1 MAPQQKDEE
10 FHAAIEKA
18 DWHGLMSAGTDRS
31 MKILFLARHFS
42 YLRLFESAI
51 AELAERGHTIHLS
64 ADREESLGG
73 AGLVERLAARYPGV
87 TIGWTPARQSGA
99 WADLGR
105 KLRLGI
111 DYLRFLDPRY
121 DQTPRLRGRSEERT
135 PKAVRL
141 LGSLPVLRG
150 AAGRR
155 ALAWVLRQFEQA
167 VPRSRELEAFFR
179 EQAPDAVLI
188 TPLVDLGSPQLDH
201 FLSARALGLRTIL
214 CVGSWD
220 HLSSKS
226 LLRATPDVVTVWNE
240 TQKQEAIE
248 LHQVPPDR
256 VVVTGAQC
264 YDQWFGRRPS
274 RTREVFCEQIGLDGS
289 KPFILYVCSSLFK
302 HTANE
307 ARFVEKWIQQV
318 RSSADPVLREAGLLI
333 RPHPRR
339 LEEWAQVDLTEFK
352 NVTLFGSHPVDP
364 ATKDDY
370 FDSLHYASA
379 VVGLNTSAFL
389 EAGVAGKPV
398 LSVLLPEISNDN
410 QEGTIHFHYLL
421 SVGGGLLEIARSL
434 EEHVS
439 QLSATLADPGPGIER
454 ARRFT
459 EGFIRPYGLTEAAT
473 PRFASAIEAAAGR
486 PAPRAVGAPPAAWV
500 ARVLLLPW
508 LAFAQLQSATQPFRK
523 ETRYK
528 YRRFRRHARKQLFL
542 KIRHFAV
549 SRLKQIVGEEPP
561 QLRQESG
568 AILTPKLNKHRD
580 PAKSLIFP
588 GVPEVDETKEMV
600 TMLGRQD
607 RPIVVGPWLTEAGF
621 ELLYWIPFLAWAK
634 AYASLHDDQLI
645 IVSRGGAAPWYRHIS
660 PNYHDILSLFTAEE
674 FRQRNDARVHEQK
687 GRLKHI
693 DLGEFDR
700 EIIERVKQARGL
712 GKVKVL
718 HPSLMYNLFN
728 VFWRQQAPITLVE
741 AFSVFRPLPKLPLG
755 DLAGHLPRDYVAVKF
770 YANSALPDTA
780 ANRALTAQVLEDL
793 TATTDVVLLNT
804 GHRYDDHTDFAPVRR
819 DRLHTVEHLMPPATN
834 LEAQTRI
841 ISNARA
847 FVGTY
852 GGFSYLAPFCG
863 TSAIAFYSNPA
874 AFRFDHLEVS
884 KRVFSSLKS
893 GSFVPLDVK
902 DLDVVRLALGRTE
915 QLISAGAK
923 VS

>member
-1 MAPQQKDEE
+1 V
-10 FHAAIEKA
+10 
-18 DWHGLMSAGTDRS
+18 
-31 MKILFLARHFS
+31 KILFLARHFS

-51 AELAERGHTIHLS
+51 AELAERGHAIHLS

-73 AGLVERLAARYPGV
+73 ATMVERLAARYPKV
-87 TIGWTPARQSGA
+87 TVGWTPGRQTGA

-121 DQTPRLRGRSEERT
+121 DHTPRLRGRSEERT
-135 PKAVRL
+135 PKAVRWL
-141 LGSLPVLRG
+141 AALPVLRTPG
-150 AAGRR
+150 GRR

-167 VPRSRELEAFFR
+167 VPRSRELEDFYR
-179 EQAPDAVLI
+179 EQKPDVVLI

-201 FLSARALGLRTIL
+201 YLSARALGLRTVL

-226 LLRATPDVVTVWNE
+226 LLRAIPDLVTVWND

-248 LHQVPPDR
+248 LHQVPADR

-264 YDQWFGRRPS
+264 YDQWFGRQPS
-274 RTREVFCEQIGLDGS
+274 RTREEFCEQIGLDGTR
-289 KPFILYVCSSLFK
+289 PFILYVCSSLFK
-302 HTANE
+302 NTANE
-307 ARFVEKWIQQV
+307 ARFVERWIQHV
-318 RSSADPVLREAGLLI
+318 RGSADPVLREAGLLI

-339 LEEWAQVDLTEFK
+339 LDEWQQVDLTEFK
-352 NVTLFGSHPVDP
+352 NITLFGSHPVDP
-364 ATKDDY
+364 STKDDY
-370 FDSLHYASA
+370 FDSLYYASA

-389 EAGVAGKPV
+389 EAGVVGKPV
-398 LSVLLPEISNDN
+398 LSVLLPEISKDN

-421 SVGGGLLEIARSL
+421 NVGGGLLEVARSL
-434 EEHVS
+434 EEHVA
-439 QLSATLADPGPGIER
+439 QLSATLADPRPGVER

-459 EGFIRPYGLTEAAT
+459 AGFIRPQGLTEAST
-473 PRFASAIEAAAGR
+473 PRFASAIETVAER
-486 PAPRAVGAPPAAWV
+486 PAPRAAGPPPAAWV

-508 LAFAQLQSATQPFRK
+508 LAFAQLRTATQPFRK

-528 YRRFRRHARKQLFL
+528 YRRFRRHARKQVFL

-580 PAKSLIFP
+580 PAKSLLFP
-588 GVPEVDETKEMV
+588 GVPEVDETKEMI

-607 RPIVVGPWLTEAGF
+607 RPIIVGPWLTEAGF

-645 IVSRGGAAPWYRHIS
+645 VVSRGGSAPWYRHIS

-674 FRQRNDARVHEQK
+674 FRLRNDARIHEQK

-700 EIIERVKQARGL
+700 EIIERVKRARGL
-712 GKVKVL
+712 DKVKVL

-728 VFWRQQAPITLVE
+728 VFWRQQAPITLIE

-755 DLAGHLPRDYVAVKF
+755 DLASHLPRDYVAVKF
-770 YANSALPDTA
+770 YANTALPDTA

-793 TATTDVVLLNT
+793 TATTDVVMLNT
-804 GHRYDDHTDFAPVRR
+804 AHRYDDHTDFTPVRR
-819 DRLHTVEHLMPPATN
+819 DRLHMVEHLLPPETN

-863 TSAIAFYSNPA
+863 TSTVAFYSNPA

-884 KRVFSSLKS
+884 KRVFSSLKT
-893 GSFVPLDVK
+893 GAFVPLDVK
-902 DLDVVRLALGRTE
+902 DLEVVRLALGRVD
-915 QLISAGAK
+915 QILQAGAR

>member
-1 MAPQQKDEE
+1 MAPHQDDEKLE
-10 FHAAIEKA
+10 TAPEEAK
-18 DWHGLMSAGTDRS
+18 WHGL

-51 AELAERGHTIHLS
+51 AELAERGHVIHLS

-73 AGLVERLAARYPGV
+73 AGLVERLAARYPKV

-135 PKAVRL
+135 PQTVRWL
-141 LGSLPVLRG
+141 AKLPVVRTP
-150 AAGRR
+150 AGRR

-167 VPRSRELEAFFR
+167 VPRSRELEAFYR
-179 EQAPDAVLI
+179 EQAPDIVLI

-201 FLSARALGLRTIL
+201 YLSARALGLRTVL

-226 LLRATPDVVTVWNE
+226 LLRAVPELVTVWND
-240 TQKQEAIE
+240 TQKQEAVE
-248 LHQVPPDR
+248 LHQVPVDR
-256 VVVTGAQC
+256 IVVTGAQC
-264 YDQWFGRRPS
+264 YDQWFGRAPS
-274 RTREVFCEQIGLDGS
+274 RSREEFCEHIGLDPS
-289 KPFILYVCSSLFK
+289 RPFVLYVCSSLFK
-302 HTANE
+302 NTANE
-307 ARFVEKWIQQV
+307 ARFAERWIQQV
-318 RSSADPVLREAGLLI
+318 RGSSNRELREAGLLI

-339 LEEWAQVDLTEFK
+339 LEEWGQVDLTEFK
-352 NVTLFGSHPVDP
+352 NIALFGGHPVDP

-370 FDSLHYASA
+370 FDSLYYAAA

-389 EAGVAGKPV
+389 EAAVVGKPV
-398 LSVLLPEISNDN
+398 LSVLLPEISRDN

-421 SVGGGLLEIARSL
+421 DVGGGLLEVSRSL
-434 EEHVS
+434 EEHVG
-439 QLSATLADPGPGIER
+439 QLAAALADPRPGIER

-459 EGFIRPYGLTEAAT
+459 AGFIRPYGLTEAST
-473 PRFASAIEAAAGR
+473 PRFASAVEAAARR
-486 PAPRAVGAPPAAWV
+486 PAPRPVGAPPAAWV
-500 ARVLLLPW
+500 ARGLLLPW
-508 LAFAQLQSATQPFRK
+508 LAFAKAQSATQPFRK

-528 YRRFRRHARKQLFL
+528 YRRFRRHARKQVFL
-542 KIRHFAV
+542 KIRHFAAT
-549 SRLKQIVGEEPP
+549 RLKQIVGEEPP
-561 QLRQESG
+561 QLRQPSG

-580 PAKSLIFP
+580 PAKSLLFP

-607 RPIVVGPWLTEAGF
+607 RPIIVGPWLTEAGF

-645 IVSRGGAAPWYRHIS
+645 VVSRGGSAPWYRHIS
-660 PNYHDILSLFTAEE
+660 SNYHDILSLVSADE
-674 FRQRNDARVHEQK
+674 FRRRNDARVHEQK

-693 DLGEFDR
+693 DLGEFDK
-700 EIIERVKQARGL
+700 EIIERVKEQRGL
-712 GKVKVL
+712 GKAKVL

-728 VFWRQQAPITLVE
+728 VFWRQQAPITLIE

-755 DLAGHLPRDYVAVKF
+755 DLAAHLPREYVAVKF
-770 YANSALPDTA
+770 YANSALPDTP
-780 ANRALTAQVLEDL
+780 ANRALTARVLEDL

-804 GHRYDDHTDFAPVRR
+804 GHRYDDHTDFAPARR
-819 DRLHTVEHLMPPATN
+819 DRLHVVDHMMPPETN

-847 FVGTY
+847 FIGTY

-863 TSAIAFYSNPA
+863 TNAVAFYSNPT

-893 GSFVPLDVK
+893 GSFVPLEVK
-902 DLDVVRLALGRTE
+902 DLDVVRLALGRVD
-915 QLISAGAK
+915 QVVQAGAR

>member
-1 MAPQQKDEE
+1 
-10 FHAAIEKA
+10 
-18 DWHGLMSAGTDRS
+18 

-51 AELAERGHTIHLS
+51 AELAERGHEIHLS

-73 AGLVERLAARYPGV
+73 AGMVERLAARYPRV
-87 TIGWTPARQSGA
+87 TIGWTSGRQSGA
-99 WADLGR
+99 WAELGR

-111 DYLRFLDPRY
+111 DYLRFLDSRY
-121 DQTPRLRGRSEERT
+121 DSTPRLRGRSEERT
-135 PKAVRL
+135 PRAVRWL
-141 LGSLPVLRG
+141 ATWPGLRG
-150 AAGRR
+150 PGGRR
-155 ALAWVLRQFEQA
+155 ALAWVLKQFEQA
-167 VPRSRELEAFFR
+167 VPRSRELESFYL
-179 EQAPDAVLI
+179 EQKPDVVLI

-201 FLSARALGLRTIL
+201 YLSARALGLRTVL

-226 LLRATPDVVTVWNE
+226 VLRGIPDLVTVWND

-256 VVVTGAQC
+256 IVVTGAQC

-274 RTREVFCEQIGLDGS
+274 RTREEFCEQIGLDGAR
-289 KPFILYVCSSLFK
+289 PFVLYVCSSLFK
-302 HTANE
+302 NTANE
-307 ARFVEKWIQQV
+307 ARFVERWIQHV
-318 RSSADPVLREAGLLI
+318 RGSTDPVLREAGLLI

-339 LEEWAQVDLTEFK
+339 LDEWQQVDLTEFK

-364 ATKDDY
+364 TTKDDY
-370 FDSLHYASA
+370 FDSLYYAAA

-389 EAGVAGKPV
+389 EAGVVGKPV
-398 LSVLLPEISNDN
+398 LSVLLPEISRDN

-421 SVGGGLLEIARSL
+421 NVGGGLLEVSRSL
-434 EEHVS
+434 EEHVA
-439 QLSATLADPGPGIER
+439 QLSAALADPQPGAER

-459 EGFIRPYGLTEAAT
+459 EGFIRPHGLTESAT
-473 PRFASAIEAAAGR
+473 PRFAAAIETVAQR

-500 ARVLLLPW
+500 ARVVLLPW
-508 LAFAQLQSATQPFRK
+508 LAFAQLRTATQPLRK

-528 YRRFRRHARKQLFL
+528 YRRFRRHAKKQLFL

-580 PAKSLIFP
+580 PAKSLLFP
-588 GVPEVDETKEMV
+588 GVPEVGETKEMI
-600 TMLGRQD
+600 TMLGRQN
-607 RPIVVGPWLTEAGF
+607 RPIIAGPWLTEAGF

-634 AYASLHDDQLI
+634 AYASLHDEQLI
-645 IVSRGGAAPWYRHIS
+645 IVSRGGSAPWYRHIS

-674 FRQRNDARVHEQK
+674 FRARNDARIHEQK

-700 EIIERVKQARGL
+700 EIIERVKRARGL
-712 GKVKVL
+712 DKVQVL

-755 DLAGHLPRDYVAVKF
+755 DLASHLPREYVAVKF

-780 ANRALTAQVLEDL
+780 PNRALTAQVLEDL
-793 TATTDVVLLNT
+793 TASTDVVLLNT
-804 GHRYDDHTDFAPVRR
+804 GLRYDDHTDFAPIRR
-819 DRLHTVEHLMPPATN
+819 ERLHTVEHLLPPQTN
-834 LEAQTRI
+834 LEVQTRI

-863 TSAIAFYSNPA
+863 TNTVSFYSNPA

-902 DLDVVRLALGRTE
+902 DLDVVRLALGRVD
-915 QLISAGAK
+915 QVLQAGAR

>member
-1 MAPQQKDEE
+1 MN
-10 FHAAIEKA
+10 
-18 DWHGLMSAGTDRS
+18 
-31 MKILFLARHFS
+31 ILFLARHFS

-51 AELAERGHTIHLS
+51 AELAERGHVVHLS

-73 AGLVERLAARYPGV
+73 AAMVERLAARYPKV
-87 TIGWTPARQSGA
+87 TVGWTPARQTGA
-99 WADLGR
+99 WADLGK

-111 DYLRFLDPRY
+111 DSLRFLDPRY
-121 DQTPRLRGRSEERT
+121 DRAPRLRGRSEERT
-135 PKAVRL
+135 PRAVRWL
-141 LGSLPVLRG
+141 ATLPVLRTPG
-150 AAGRR
+150 GRR
-155 ALAWVLRQFEQA
+155 ALSWVLRQFEQA
-167 VPRSRELEAFFR
+167 VPRSRELEAFYR
-179 EQAPDAVLI
+179 EQAPDVVLI

-201 FLSARALGLRTIL
+201 FLSARALGLRTVL

-226 LLRATPDVVTVWNE
+226 LLRAVPDLVTVWND
-240 TQKQEAIE
+240 TQKREAIE
-248 LHQVPPDR
+248 LHEVPPER
-256 VVVTGAQC
+256 IVVTGAQC
-264 YDQWFGRRPS
+264 YDQWFGRQPS
-274 RTREVFCEQIGLDGS
+274 RPREQFCEQIGLDAS
-289 KPFILYVCSSLFK
+289 RPFVLYVCSSLFK
-302 HTANE
+302 NTANE
-307 ARFVEKWIQQV
+307 ARFVERWIQQV
-318 RSSADPVLREAGLLI
+318 RGSADPALREAGLLI

-339 LEEWAQVDLTEFK
+339 LDEWAQVDLTEFK

-364 ATKDDY
+364 AAKDDY
-370 FDSLHYASA
+370 FDSLYYASA

-389 EAGVAGKPV
+389 EAGVVGRPV
-398 LSVLLPEISNDN
+398 LSVLLPEISTDN

-421 SVGGGLLEIARSL
+421 NVGGGLLEVARSL
-434 EEHVS
+434 EEHVA
-439 QLSATLADPGPGIER
+439 QLAATLADPRPGIER

-459 EGFIRPYGLTEAAT
+459 EGFIRPQGLAESST
-473 PRFASAIEAAAGR
+473 PRFAAAIEAAAQQ
-486 PAPRAVGAPPAAWV
+486 PAPRPVGAPPAAWV
-500 ARVLLLPW
+500 ARLLLLPW
-508 LAFAQLQSATQPFRK
+508 LAFAKAVTATQPLRK

-528 YRRFRRHARKQLFL
+528 YRRFRRHARKQIFL

-549 SRLKQIVGEEPP
+549 TRLKQIVGEEPP

-580 PAKSLIFP
+580 PAKSLLFP
-588 GVPEVDETKEMV
+588 GVPEVEETKEMI

-607 RPIVVGPWLTEAGF
+607 RPIIVGPWLTEAGF

-634 AYASLHDDQLI
+634 AYASLRDDRLI
-645 IVSRGGAAPWYRHIS
+645 VVSRGGAAPWYRHIS

-693 DLGEFDR
+693 DLGDFDR
-700 EIIERVKQARGL
+700 EIIDRVKRARGL
-712 GKVKVL
+712 DKVKVL

-728 VFWRQQAPITLVE
+728 VFWRQQAPITLIE

-755 DLAGHLPRDYVAVKF
+755 DLASHLPREYVAVKF
-770 YANSALPDTA
+770 YANTALPDTA

-793 TATTDVVLLNT
+793 TATTDVVMLNT
-804 GHRYDDHTDFAPVRR
+804 AHRYDDHTDFAPVRR
-819 DRLHTVEHLMPPATN
+819 DRLHTVEHLLPPETN

-847 FVGTY
+847 FIGTY

-863 TSAIAFYSNPA
+863 TSTVAFYSNPA

-902 DLDVVRLALGRTE
+902 DLDVVRLALGRVD
-915 QLISAGAK
+915 QLVQAGAR

>member
-1 MAPQQKDEE
+1 
-10 FHAAIEKA
+10 
-18 DWHGLMSAGTDRS
+18 MSAGTDRS

-307 ARFVEKWIQQV
+307 ARFVEKWIQQI

-804 GHRYDDHTDFAPVRR
+804 GHRYDDHTDFAPVHR